1 MSNTIFKTTQ
11 NYVQLP
17 SFAAFELLL
26 LLKQLYSFFLSIS
39 RLTNN
44 EKKSCPSLKT
54 EQLLQLSKTKKSD
67 CLIAIQ
73 NS

>member
-44 EKKSCPSLKT
+44 E
-54 EQLLQLSKTKKSD
+54 
-67 CLIAIQ
+67 
-73 NS
+73 